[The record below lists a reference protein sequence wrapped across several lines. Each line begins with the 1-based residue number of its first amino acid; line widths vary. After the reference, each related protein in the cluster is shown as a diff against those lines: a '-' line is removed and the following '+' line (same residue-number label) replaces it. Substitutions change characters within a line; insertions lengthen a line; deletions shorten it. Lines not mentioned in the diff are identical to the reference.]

1 MLGQRYLYDG
11 KSILDLNE
19 RQKESCK
26 RIIDNRS
33 TKTQNT
39 SLRDFSVNVVQAK
52 KRLIF
57 WQKKT
62 VMG

>member
-26 RIIDNRS
+26 RIIDEQEHENS
-33 TKTQNT
+33 KYKFEGFQCECG
-39 SLRDFSVNVVQAK
+39 AGEE
-52 KRLIF
+52 RLIF